1 MIMAL
6 KHILEFTGINT
17 LSVSRRQVLRLGR
30 FSCVRLFSRGGDFL
44 ITNAL
49 ILLYGSSWLYAA
61 IILGAAFN
69 LITDYMGQKLWV
81 FKGKQPVKKV
91 TVQEVWLYLLLKAT
105 YCLPGL
111 LGLVLFYKF
120 LHFPFFVGSLIVMIA
135 MWFVSFKDFEA
146 LFTQKVAGGSGLL
159 HRLLLRSGITYTK

>member
-1 MIMAL
+1 MITTL
-6 KHILEFTGINT
+6 KHILEFTGIHT
-17 LSVSRRQVLRLGR
+17 LPVTRRQVLRLGR
-30 FSCVRLFSRGGDFL
+30 FSCVRLFSRGGDFV

-61 IILGAAFN
+61 IIMGAAFN
-69 LITDYMGQKLWV
+69 LITDYIGQKLWV

-91 TVQEVWLYLLLKAT
+91 TLHEVWFYLLLKGV

-120 LHFPFFVGSLIVMIA
+120 LHLPFFVGSLIVMIA

-146 LFTQKVAGGSGLL
+146 LFTQKTDRTSGLVY
-159 HRLLLRSGITYTK
+159 RLLSSRGIRGAQ